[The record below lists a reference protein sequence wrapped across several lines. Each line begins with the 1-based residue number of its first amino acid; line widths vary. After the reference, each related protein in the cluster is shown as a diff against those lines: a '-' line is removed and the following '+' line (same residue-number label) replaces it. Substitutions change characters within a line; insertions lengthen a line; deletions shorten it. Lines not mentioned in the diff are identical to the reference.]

1 MTHSTG
7 SILRKLPPFAFEE
20 DILYCR
26 PKQKTPANNDQPWY
40 ECSAGGRN
48 KLSSVVKEM
57 CQEAGLAV
65 KTNHSLRA
73 TGASTMFQ
81 AEAPEKIIQKTTGH
95 RSLEALRMYEKVP
108 CEQQQA
114 VSSIL
119 MSSKPSTYN
128 SKVQATSSTSCS
140 DVKISRP
147 LFGDIS
153 NCSIGAI
160 NINIQ
165 GDNTKR
171 DLELLDSCNI
181 NLDLQY

>member
-1 MTHSTG
+1 
-7 SILRKLPPFAFEE
+7 
-20 DILYCR
+20 
-26 PKQKTPANNDQPWY
+26 
-40 ECSAGGRN
+40 
-48 KLSSVVKEM
+48 M

-65 KTNHSLRA
+65 KTNHSLRV

-95 RSLEALRMYEKVP
+95 HSLEALRMYDKVC

-140 DVKISRP
+140 DVKISSG
-147 LFGDIS
+147 LS
-153 NCSIGAI
+153 LV
-160 NINIQ
+160 
-165 GDNTKR
+165 T
-171 DLELLDSCNI
+171 
-181 NLDLQY
+181 YM